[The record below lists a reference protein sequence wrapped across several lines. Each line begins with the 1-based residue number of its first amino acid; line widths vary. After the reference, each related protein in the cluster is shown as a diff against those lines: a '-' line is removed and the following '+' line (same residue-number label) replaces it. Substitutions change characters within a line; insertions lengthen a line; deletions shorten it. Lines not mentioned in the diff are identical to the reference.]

1 MKKSIFLPVFLCI
14 ALFGFSQTSKTV
26 DINEGGLSSAIT
38 EAERA
43 TLTDLTVTGFM
54 NSNDFNFIRNY
65 LPVIS
70 TLDLSA
76 VEINNKAIPNSA
88 FYDKESLTK
97 VILPS
102 KATIIDDFA
111 FYDCDGLTEIV
122 LPDSLIN
129 IGYHAFAY
137 NEKLTTIGT
146 FPPSLMT
153 IESYAFYNCNALGGN
168 LVFPPKMQNIPYAAF
183 HNCNAITGITLPDS
197 LRTIENYAFY
207 NIPLATGKLVIPAK
221 VTFIG
226 YQAFYNNHFIE
237 GKVECPVPPAFDN
250 SFGDLRIFYVPMASK
265 TAYRENS
272 NWNRYVLIGGDV
284 PVSITINM
292 TTAGTLGDMLL
303 QQTEYLKDVNKLK
316 ITGPMNSTDMALL
329 KTNLPDLISLD
340 FSKTDVTDIPNSHFR
355 EKTFLTE
362 IILPDSLQTIGE
374 QAFYR
379 CYNLLSINIPEK
391 VKVLNNYTFYECVY
405 LKDVVLP
412 DAMTSINNYVFMYNY
427 ALENINLPDSLN
439 YLGYQTFYY
448 CSSLDSIVI
457 PQKVTTLYNDVFS
470 ECYKLAYVELPDNI
484 TSIGNYTFYNNYALK
499 TIDLPE
505 KLVSVGYACF
515 YRSGLVELV
524 LPPSLSN
531 FNSDVFD
538 NCSALKKITCQQP
551 TPPVLPNDPFDG
563 VDKTICVLE
572 VPFWSATMYKQANIW
587 SFFATI
593 NSYTTEM
600 KEIPIS
606 GALSLN
612 FNVRPTGFPNVTIL
626 NTGSL
631 IVGGNAPFVVDN
643 FMVENRLN
651 GTPAWGSLIN
661 DCPAMSANNIKL
673 KFEINGNKWYF
684 LSFPFDV
691 AVANIRTGN
700 GALFVVRTYDGAT
713 RALNGGS
720 GNWKNLTNDS
730 ILHAGKGYI
739 FNASTTTQLIV
750 PATAAT
756 KNNLFIYDT
765 RATVLTDYPAALQA
779 NKSWNF
785 TGNPYPSYYDSRYIE
800 CTAPITVWNTSN
812 NTYSAI
818 SLVDDKYAVKP
829 YEAFFVQKPEDLTQI
844 SFVPAGRI
852 NTATLPTTG
861 PSGVPAKVKGV
872 AENPRKLI
880 NLSIANDQFADK
892 SRVVINELASVSYE
906 MKCDA
911 SKFLSDDMQ
920 VPQLYSI
927 DPENNRYAINERP
940 LTDGI
945 IRLGYYSGSAGTY
958 LLSADELLPDET
970 WAVVL
975 FDKMMNTETDLQTQS
990 YNFTTNAGTFNDR
1003 FELRIRKAPTGN
1015 EEAEQTKTFVSTVDG
1030 KLMVTTEVGKSV
1042 VVYTLNG
1049 VKISGQITI
1058 SENTLIPLPKGVYLV
1073 KIGADIYKSVVF

>member
-14 ALFGFSQTSKTV
+14 AMFGFSQTSKTV

-43 TLTDLTVTGFM
+43 TLTDLTVTGIM
-54 NSNDFNFIRNY
+54 NSSDFYFIRNN

-70 TLDLSA
+70 TLNLSA
-76 VEINNKAIPNSA
+76 VVINNKVVPNSA
-88 FYDKESLTK
+88 FYEKQSLTK
-97 VILPS
+97 VVLPS
-102 KATIIDDFA
+102 KATIIDDYA
-111 FYDCDGLTEIV
+111 FYNCDGLLEVV
-122 LPDSLIN
+122 LPDSLTH
-129 IGYHAFAY
+129 IGYHGFAY
-137 NEKLTTIGT
+137 SNNLKTVGALPETLLTMENYT
-146 FPPSLMT
+146 FY
-153 IESYAFYNCNALGGN
+153 ECYALGGN
-168 LVFPPKMQNIPYAAF
+168 LILPSKMRNIPYAAF

-207 NIPLATGKLVIPAK
+207 NMPLATGKLVIPEH
-221 VTFIG
+221 VTSIG

-237 GKVECPVPPAFDN
+237 GKVECAVPPAFDN
-250 SFGDLRIFYVPMASK
+250 SFGNLRIFYVPLASK

-272 NWNRYVLIGGDV
+272 NWNRYVLIGGDN
-284 PVSITINM
+284 PVSITINL

-303 QQTEYLKDVNKLK
+303 QQTEYLKDVNVLK

-329 KTNLPDLISLD
+329 KSNLPDLISLD

-355 EKTFLTE
+355 DKTFLKE

-379 CYNLLSINIPEK
+379 CYNLLSINVPKK
-391 VKVLNNYTFYECVY
+391 VKVLNNYTFYECIY
-405 LKDVVLP
+405 LKDVMLP
-412 DAMTSINNYVFMYNY
+412 DGMTNINNYVFMYDY
-427 ALENINLPDSLN
+427 ALENIHLPDSLT
-439 YLGYQTFYY
+439 YLGYQTLYY
-448 CSSLDSIVI
+448 CNSLDSIVI
-457 PQKVTTLYNDVFS
+457 PPKVTVLNNDVMS
-470 ECYKLAYVELPDNI
+470 ECYKLAYVELPDGL
-484 TSIGNYTFYNNYALK
+484 TTIGNYAFYNSYALK

-505 KLVSVGYACF
+505 KLVSLGYACF
-515 YRSGLVELV
+515 YRSGLEELV

-551 TPPVLPNDPFDG
+551 TPPILTNDPFSE
-563 VDKTICVLE
+563 VDKTTCVLE

-593 NSYTTEM
+593 NSYNTEM

-643 FMVENRLN
+643 FMMESRLN

-661 DCPAMSANNIKL
+661 DCPAMSANNIRV

-691 AVANIRTGN
+691 AVADIRTSN

-739 FNASTTTQLIV
+739 FNASVTTQLIV

-765 RATVLTDYPAALQA
+765 RSTKLTDYPATLQA

-861 PSGVPAKVKGV
+861 PSGAPAKVKGI
-872 AENPRKLI
+872 AENQRKLI
-880 NLSIANDQFADK
+880 NLSIASDQFTDK

-911 SKFLSDDMQ
+911 SKFLSDDVQ

-927 DPENNRYAINERP
+927 DAENNRYAINERP

-958 LLSADELLPDET
+958 VLSTEELLPDET
-970 WAVVL
+970 WTVAL
-975 FDKMMNTETDLQTQS
+975 FDKMMNVETDLQVQGYS
-990 YNFTTNAGTFNDR
+990 FTTNAGTFNDR
-1003 FELRIRKAPTGN
+1003 FELRVQKAPTGN
-1015 EEAEQTKTFVSTVDG
+1015 EEAEQTKTYVSTVNG
-1030 KLMVTTEVGKSV
+1030 QLSVTTEIGRSV
-1042 VVYTLNG
+1042 AVYTLNG
-1049 VKISGQITI
+1049 VKISGQITV